1 MKKVVVSIVGVCLVS
16 SLLFFTYNNAE
27 GNIRKGYKKPIT
39 VKEQKQEIES
49 LKNKAQDI
57 LSKKGLSDEDAKE
70 YNKTI
75 EELGNKQIEYGL
87 FDYKEELN
95 ARISTIEVAISDME
109 REMSEGSMPKDKIPD
124 AEYRIKKLTPVLD
137 KYKGILK
144 EAENRKDYN
153 YEELSNQFNDEIEKV
168 YSEIN

>member
-1 MKKVVVSIVGVCLVS
+1 MVYL
-16 SLLFFTYNNAE
+16 
-27 GNIRKGYKKPIT
+27 
-39 VKEQKQEIES
+39 
-49 LKNKAQDI
+49 
-57 LSKKGLSDEDAKE
+57 
-70 YNKTI
+70 
-75 EELGNKQIEYGL
+75 
-87 FDYKEELN
+87 DYKEELN